1 MSIIVKPIV
10 TEKMTELGEKLQRYA
25 FVVQKKSNKIQI
37 KKAVEDLYDVEV
49 RELNTMNYSGKN
61 KSRFTK
67 RGFVTGRTA
76 AYKKAIVTL
85 AEGQSIDFY
94 SNI

>member
-49 RELNTMNYSGKN
+49 REVNTMNYSGKN

>member
-1 MSIIVKPIV
+1 MDIIEKPII
-10 TEKMTELGEKLQRYA
+10 TEKMNQLGEKLNRFGFLVNNRA
-25 FVVQKKSNKIQI
+25 NKIQI

-49 RELNTMNYSGKN
+49 VAVNTMNYSGK
-61 KSRFTK
+61 TK
-67 RGFVTGRTA
+67 ARGTKGGYIKGRTKA
-76 AYKKAIVTL
+76 MKKAIVTL

>member
-1 MSIIVKPIV
+1 MSIIIKPIV

-25 FVVQKKSNKIQI
+25 FVVQKKTNKIQI

-49 RELNTMNYSGKN
+49 MEVNTMNYSGKN

>member
-1 MSIIVKPIV
+1 MSIVVKPIV

-49 RELNTMNYSGKN
+49 REVNTMNYSGKN